1 MNKPLQLLAGV
12 IAVAALAL
20 ACVELAKLMDTGTCA
35 SGGPYVSAN
44 PCPEGTGTQIL
55 LLMGAIL
62 VFVIAM
68 LASGQGLFFFG
79 LLFVALSATFIRG
92 AITDDDFAAAGYT
105 VGAIF
110 AVMGVVP
117 MFMAIRGW
125 FEDDNSAARSR
136 ASGLAVVHAGG
147 DGAGSGDGDGDGAR
161 AAAPSRQPGQAPA
174 ARRPARARRPQRR
187 RVRIRE
193 GEDPQWLLTAHSSF
207 RHISR
212 DDVAHVVLVLDPAGG
227 WPLLVRED
235 AVVEHAAGRD
245 ELGRTVAMGTS
256 A

>member
-35 SGGPYVSAN
+35 SGGPYVSAK

-79 LLFVALSATFIRG
+79 LLFVALSAMFIRG
-92 AITDDDFAAAGYT
+92 AITDDNFAAAGYS
-105 VGAIF
+105 VGAVF

-125 FEDDNSAARSR
+125 FEDDSSAARSR
-136 ASGLAVVHAGG
+136 ASGLAAFTQVAM
-147 DGAGSGDGDGDGAR
+147 
-161 AAAPSRQPGQAPA
+161 APA
-174 ARRPARARRPQRR
+174 PAPAMATMPAQRPPADNLAKLQQLGDLHER
-187 RVRIRE
+187 
-193 GEDPQWLLTAHSSF
+193 G
-207 RHISR
+207 
-212 DDVAHVVLVLDPAGG
+212 VLN
-227 WPLLVRED
+227 D
-235 AVVEHAAGRD
+235 AEFASEKGKI
-245 ELGRTVAMGTS
+245 LSGS
-256 A
+256 

>member
-79 LLFVALSATFIRG
+79 LLFVALSAMFIRG
-92 AITDDDFAAAGYT
+92 AITDDNFAAAGYI

-136 ASGLAVVHAGG
+136 ASGLAAFTQVAM
-147 DGAGSGDGDGDGAR
+147 
-161 AAAPSRQPGQAPA
+161 APA
-174 ARRPARARRPQRR
+174 PVMAMATVPAQPRPADNLAKLQQLGDLHAR
-187 RVRIRE
+187 
-193 GEDPQWLLTAHSSF
+193 G
-207 RHISR
+207 
-212 DDVAHVVLVLDPAGG
+212 VLN
-227 WPLLVRED
+227 D
-235 AVVEHAAGRD
+235 AEFASEKAKILNG
-245 ELGRTVAMGTS
+245 S
-256 A
+256 

>member
-68 LASGQGLFFFG
+68 LASGQGLFLFG
-79 LLFVALSATFIRG
+79 LLFVALSAMFIRG
-92 AITDDDFAAAGYT
+92 AITDDNFAAAGYI

-136 ASGLAVVHAGG
+136 ASGLAAFTQVAM
-147 DGAGSGDGDGDGAR
+147 
-161 AAAPSRQPGQAPA
+161 APA
-174 ARRPARARRPQRR
+174 PVMAMATVPAQPRPADNLAKLQQLGDLHAR
-187 RVRIRE
+187 
-193 GEDPQWLLTAHSSF
+193 G
-207 RHISR
+207 
-212 DDVAHVVLVLDPAGG
+212 VLNNAEFASEKAKILNG
-227 WPLLVRED
+227 
-235 AVVEHAAGRD
+235 
-245 ELGRTVAMGTS
+245 S
-256 A
+256 

>member
-68 LASGQGLFFFG
+68 LASGQGLFLFG
-79 LLFVALSATFIRG
+79 LLFVALSAMFIRG
-92 AITDDDFAAAGYT
+92 AITDDNFAAAGYT

-136 ASGLAVVHAGG
+136 ASGLAAFTQVAM
-147 DGAGSGDGDGDGAR
+147 
-161 AAAPSRQPGQAPA
+161 APA
-174 ARRPARARRPQRR
+174 PAMAMATVPAQPRPADNLAKLQQLGDLHAR
-187 RVRIRE
+187 
-193 GEDPQWLLTAHSSF
+193 G
-207 RHISR
+207 
-212 DDVAHVVLVLDPAGG
+212 VLN
-227 WPLLVRED
+227 D
-235 AVVEHAAGRD
+235 AEFASEKAKILNG
-245 ELGRTVAMGTS
+245 S
-256 A
+256 

>member
-20 ACVELAKLMDTGTCA
+20 ACVELARLMDTGTCA

-92 AITDDDFAAAGYT
+92 AITDDNFAAAGYT

-136 ASGLAVVHAGG
+136 ASGLAAFTQVAM
-147 DGAGSGDGDGDGAR
+147 
-161 AAAPSRQPGQAPA
+161 APA
-174 ARRPARARRPQRR
+174 PAMAMAMAPAQPRPADNLAKLQQLGDLHAR
-187 RVRIRE
+187 
-193 GEDPQWLLTAHSSF
+193 G
-207 RHISR
+207 
-212 DDVAHVVLVLDPAGG
+212 VLN
-227 WPLLVRED
+227 D
-235 AVVEHAAGRD
+235 AEFASEKAKILNG
-245 ELGRTVAMGTS
+245 S
-256 A
+256 